1 MKIALINNLFEPVA
15 RGGAERI
22 VERQADILRSAGH
35 KVIVV
40 TTKPWGLKLPK
51 NDDGIFRV
59 GGLAGSFYHLDKIPK
74 PLRLLWH
81 WLSWCDLFT
90 PWYVSL
96 KLAFTGCQVAVGHN
110 LTGLSLWLP
119 RYLSAC
125 NIRYIQVLHDI
136 QYLHPSGLMMRGH
149 EEVIDS
155 PLARLYQLMIRHW
168 LKPASL
174 IISPSKWLAETFIAQ
189 RIASAEKIRVIPNP
203 IKTPESAAM
212 RTRKP
217 FTFLFIGQLEPHKG
231 ILELLRA
238 FDGVEGEAVLTI
250 AGDGSL
256 RPQVEKMTTDNP
268 KIKLLGRISQAEV
281 ARQISA
287 SSMLVIPSIC
297 YENLPTVIIDAFTQG
312 LPVMGSEWGGIAEL
326 LDKGAGL
333 LVNPLD
339 VDNFTT
345 DLQQAANLDER
356 ALKAYA
362 DCAYRKVADYGISAY
377 SKEFLQLMES

>member
-1 MKIALINNLFEPVA
+1 MKIALINNLYEPVA

-22 VERQADILRSAGH
+22 VELQAEILRSAGH

-51 NDDGIFRV
+51 NDDGVFRV
-59 GGLAGSFYHLDKIPK
+59 GGLAGSFYHLNKLPK

-136 QYLHPSGLMMRGH
+136 QYLHPSGLMMRDH
-149 EEVIDS
+149 ERIVS
-155 PLARLYQLMIRHW
+155 SQFARLYQLLTKHW
-168 LKPASL
+168 LKPAEL
-174 IISPSKWLAETFIAQ
+174 IISPSEWLAETFIKN
-189 RIASAEKIRVIPNP
+189 RIVLPEKIKTIPNP
-203 IKTPESAAM
+203 VKVAIKAKKVPSGV
-212 RTRKP
+212 

-231 ILELLRA
+231 ILELLEAYSR
-238 FDGVEGEAVLTI
+238 VESESALII
-250 AGDGSL
+250 AGNGSL
-256 RPQVEKMTTDNP
+256 LPQVQRRALKDRRI
-268 KIKLLGRISQAEV
+268 KILGRISQDEII
-281 ARQISA
+281 RQISD
-287 SSMLVIPSIC
+287 SSMLVMPSIC
-297 YENLPTVIIDAFTQG
+297 YENFPTVILEAFAQR

-326 LDKGAGL
+326 LGNGAGL

-339 VDNFTT
+339 LDNFTAA
-345 DLQQAANLDER
+345 LQTAASLDEQD
-356 ALKAYA
+356 LKAYA
-362 DCAYRKVADYGISAY
+362 DCAYQKVADCGISVY
-377 SKEFLQLMES
+377 SKGLLQLMEN